1 MDSDTTEQQPTALQ
15 ETEAKEASVAMLSAK
30 ALIEQLRT
38 ENALAAAR
46 TGELLAASAEAERA
60 GEKLAEGAEA
70 MQRGNSPLRTVL
82 NAALWSGTALAVG
95 ALAGWLMERAEEA
108 HAPTLRRLDTPEAA
122 HAQPEAGP

>member
-1 MDSDTTEQQPTALQ
+1 MDSETTAQQPTALPD
-15 ETEAKEASVAMLSAK
+15 TDAKDAAVAMLSAK

-46 TGELLAASAEAERA
+46 TGELLAASAEAEIA
-60 GEKLAEGAEA
+60 GDKLAEGAEA

-95 ALAGWLMERAEEA
+95 ALAGWLMERGD
-108 HAPTLRRLDTPEAA
+108 LRRLDTPEAA
-122 HAQPEAGP
+122 PPEAGP